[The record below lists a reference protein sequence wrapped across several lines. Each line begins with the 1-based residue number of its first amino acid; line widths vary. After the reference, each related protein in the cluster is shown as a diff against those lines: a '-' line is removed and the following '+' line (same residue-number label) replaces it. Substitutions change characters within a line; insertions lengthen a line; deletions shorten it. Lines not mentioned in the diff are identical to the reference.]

1 MIKKCDTN
9 QNSSILT
16 LIEKI
21 IKFFTK
27 QAMQAELGLQGKGKY
42 TLVGTIY
49 EPVRKQLAA
58 NLSDY
63 ICIQVENFL
72 HRVRASTIVPFV
84 YSKKLD
90 LMCTISS
97 VKAEAYE
104 VAARQIMIDSN
115 NIQLIEH
122 TDGLSCVMVY
132 DTVSAKKKPTW
143 WTVRTDDVE
152 WTKARYSCAVYQA
165 RKLCVHVVIACQKVD
180 IVTYLLNYSKS
191 SKPSATQIIQAQQKE
206 LKKHAGCKGNRP
218 CHGGK

>member
-1 MIKKCDTN
+1 MYACVPEYSSNSAEVLQKQYTTNAVESWNDMMIKECDTN
-9 QNSSILT
+9 RNSSILT
-16 LIEKI
+16 LIKKI

-27 QAMQAELGLQGKGKY
+27 QTMQAELGLQGKGKY

-58 NLSDY
+58 NLSDH

-122 TDGLSCVMVY
+122 TDRLSCVIVY
-132 DTVSAKKKPTW
+132 DMVSAKKKPTW
-143 WTVRTDDVE
+143 WTIYTDDVE
-152 WTKARYSCAVYQA
+152 WTKARCSCAVY
-165 RKLCVHVVIACQKVD
+165 
-180 IVTYLLNYSKS
+180 
-191 SKPSATQIIQAQQKE
+191 
-206 LKKHAGCKGNRP
+206 
-218 CHGGK
+218 